1 MFTSFILCHID
12 NDPVMINISDISYV
26 MDNQIFL
33 RSRQD
38 EETCIAVDE
47 SFDIINDKLCKE
59 LDNDNQDLPE
69 M

>member
-1 MFTSFILCHID
+1 MFTSFILCHVD
-12 NDPVMINISDISYV
+12 NEPIMINISDISYV

-47 SFDIINDKLCKE
+47 SFEAINDKLYKE
-59 LDNDNQDLPE
+59 LNNDN
-69 M
+69 